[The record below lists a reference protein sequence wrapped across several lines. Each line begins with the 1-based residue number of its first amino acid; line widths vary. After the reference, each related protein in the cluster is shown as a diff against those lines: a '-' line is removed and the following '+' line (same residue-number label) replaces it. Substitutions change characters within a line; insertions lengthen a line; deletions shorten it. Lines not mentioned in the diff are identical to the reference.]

1 MQYLERPAFVSS
13 LLWDLLAEL
22 LEEEEL
28 PEVLQELRAEQQ
40 LCAGWVRGAAAPA
53 SHANRVL
60 RHIRSVGW
68 DVVELHMYV
77 RTYIRIYMGVDTY
90 ILMYVRT
97 YIAVAMVVFS
107 VYM

>member
-1 MQYLERPAFVSS
+1 MQYLERPAFASS

-60 RHIRSVGW
+60 RLIVW
-68 DVVELHMYV
+68 DGMWWSCICMYV
-77 RTYIRIYMGVDTY
+77 RIYE
-90 ILMYVRT
+90 
-97 YIAVAMVVFS
+97 AVAHGS
-107 VYM
+107 V